1 MAGKLWHAFGQ
12 QGTFVY
18 YKRLATD
25 ALVNPSLGGLYK
37 HSLGQ
42 LEMSSIL
49 GKVKNKDISR
59 SLRAQASAEL
69 NKELTALQNAW
80 GVSFPASVVNGQYF
94 YDELIRAINTQI
106 QTNAVYQRNKDRLEY
121 TNKQGKRNALAKID
135 ATQFFGTY
143 FGKQW
148 KANYKQIQAELT
160 SNMTGD
166 NLVQLVESIL
176 NNWLPTLLNNALID
190 MMSSQAFDARWN
202 TPEAIAGNQR
212 WEQDTAYR
220 DMVAQ
225 LQKYGADMQ
234 NNQILQQV
242 WKTYNFDG
250 LLDALTKSITA
261 SAKAETSTKD
271 LSKALSK
278 QVSKVV
284 GRASTAGNLAEII
297 WSQLVAS
304 VNNGPDFSIVHTGAR
319 NQQKADFMI
328 FFRANAQD
336 FLNKQSEIIT
346 EQKANDEESVRIQN
360 IIATNGA
367 SQFLASNSV
376 GYNFIAYV
384 NAKNYTL
391 NDSFSGFSAGSAMG
405 MGDIERMLNMIPGV
419 SQNGVWSLISSL
431 IQFGDGA
438 IGAGT
443 GMEQDLMNQMS
454 EVIANFLFDDYATL
468 CSDINGSTSSSIHLF
483 ALDGIYIPLSFFL
496 NISADA
502 IDIGWEEAQDYFN
515 FELHTVPILYG
526 DLTLDEYTPEM
537 WETQRADALARTKI
551 SMSFLKSFQTLIGSL
566 I

>member
-1 MAGKLWHAFGQ
+1 MADKLWHAFGQ

-37 HSLGQ
+37 HSFKQ
-42 LEMSSIL
+42 LELSSIL
-49 GKVKNKDISR
+49 GKVKNKDISQ
-59 SLRAQASAEL
+59 SLRTQASAEL

-80 GVSFPASVVNGQYF
+80 GVSFPASAINGQYF
-94 YDELIRAINTQI
+94 YDDLIRAINTQI

-121 TNKQGKRNALAKID
+121 TNKQGKKNALAKID
-135 ATQFFGTY
+135 VTQFFGTY
-143 FGKQW
+143 FERQW
-148 KANYKQIQAELT
+148 RQNSKQIQAELT
-160 SNMTGD
+160 SNVTGD
-166 NLVQLVESIL
+166 NLALLVESTL
-176 NNWLPTLLNNALID
+176 NHWLPTLLNNALID

-212 WEQDTAYR
+212 WQQDTAYR

-250 LLDALTKSITA
+250 LLEALTKITTDSI
-261 SAKAETSTKD
+261 KANQPTKN
-271 LSKALSK
+271 LSKMLSK

-284 GRASTAGNLAEII
+284 GRATTSGNLAEII
-297 WSQLVAS
+297 WSQLASS
-304 VNNGPDFSIVHTGAR
+304 VNSNPNFSVVHTGGR
-319 NQQKADFMI
+319 NHQKADFMI
-328 FFRANAQD
+328 FYRADAQG
-336 FLNKQSEIIT
+336 FLDKQSEIIA
-346 EQKANDEESVRIQN
+346 EARENDEESVRMQN
-360 IIATNGA
+360 IIATNQA
-367 SQFLASNSV
+367 SQFLSNNSV

-391 NDSFSGFSAGSAMG
+391 NDSFGGFSAGSAMG
-405 MGDIERMLNMIPGV
+405 MGDIQRMLNMVPGV

-468 CSDINGSTSSSIHLF
+468 CSDISGSTSSSIHLF
-483 ALDGIYIPLSFFL
+483 ALDGIYVPLSFFL

-515 FELHTVPILYG
+515 FQLHTVPILYG
-526 DLTLDEYTPEM
+526 DLELDEYTPEM

-566 I
+566 M